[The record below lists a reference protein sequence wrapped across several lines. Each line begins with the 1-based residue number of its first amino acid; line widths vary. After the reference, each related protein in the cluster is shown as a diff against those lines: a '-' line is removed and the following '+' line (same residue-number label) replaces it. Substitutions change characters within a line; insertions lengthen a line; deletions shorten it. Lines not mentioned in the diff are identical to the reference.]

1 VEFTL
6 ADAAVNA
13 VIVALLGL
21 GYTMI
26 LRSERFPHLW
36 LVNFVSVGAY
46 TSFMFSELWGASPY
60 LGLPAGF
67 LVGGVLGLACYM
79 LVYRR
84 LRAMDVG
91 PVYMTLMSLGLGILV
106 ETGVSVL
113 AYWLIERYSLYT
125 IGFSLRKKDFM
136 LYGINGAIWIT
147 SLLGLIVAVSTVQA
161 LRGKLGIVWRAFT
174 EDPSLL
180 QVCGCD
186 PGKVRAASWFIAHGL
201 AASLGSLYSIYYQG
215 YPSMGHIH
223 LSAMA
228 LASILGGESLMG
240 SLLAGVGLGG
250 FTSLFFG
257 SIGLIYGDFFYALKF
272 AAQPVII
279 WVALWFKKQ
288 IDEFWESWA

>member
-1 VEFTL
+1 MEFTL
-6 ADAAVNA
+6 ADAVFNA

-26 LRSERFPHLW
+26 LRSEGFPHLW
-36 LVNFVSVGAY
+36 LVNFVPVGAY

-60 LGLPAGF
+60 LGLPTGF

-91 PVYMTLMSLGLGILV
+91 PVYMTLMSLGLGVLAGA
-106 ETGVSVL
+106 GVNIL
-113 AYWLIERYSLYT
+113 AYWLMEQYSLYT
-125 IGFSLRKKDFM
+125 MGFSLREHDFT
-136 LYGINGAIWIT
+136 LHGINGAIWIT
-147 SLLGLIVAVSTVQA
+147 SLLGLIVVASTVYA
-161 LRGKLGIVWRAFT
+161 LKTRRGVVWRAFT
-174 EDPSLL
+174 EDLSLL

-215 YPSMGHIH
+215 YPSMGYVH

-228 LASILGGESLMG
+228 LASILGGETLIG
-240 SLLAGVGLGG
+240 SLLAGLGLGG
-250 FTSLFFG
+250 FISLFFG
-257 SIGLIYGDFFYALKF
+257 SIGLIYGDFFYELKF
-272 AAQPVII
+272 VAQPAII
-279 WVALWFKKQ
+279 WIALWFKER
-288 IDEFWESWA
+288 IDGLFDGVP